1 MATFNAKGIEGL
13 SLSMEE
19 FAAIPDS
26 VVDGM
31 LNAAGTVVVRHHQA
45 EIRALGLVKTGKL
58 VDSIEAHA
66 KAGSAKNDWK
76 RYVLVYPTGRHH
88 TYQSRVVTR
97 QYARSRS
104 GRTYTRGGGAKVVTN
119 SEVGFVQAYGAPR
132 RGIHGTDWMNQAN
145 EKAAPEVE
153 AAEFAVY
160 DRWLK
165 SLDL

>member
-1 MATFNAKGIEGL
+1 M
-13 SLSMEE
+13 
-19 FAAIPDS
+19 
-26 VVDGM
+26 
-31 LNAAGTVVVRHHQA
+31 
-45 EIRALGLVKTGKL
+45 
-58 VDSIEAHA
+58 
-66 KAGSAKNDWK
+66 
-76 RYVLVYPTGRHH
+76 
-88 TYQSRVVTR
+88 
-97 QYARSRS
+97 
-104 GRTYTRGGGAKVVTN
+104 TN